1 MSEYLL
7 TPFGPV
13 QEAACDY
20 NGHFNEAQS
29 LVLLT
34 EATDTLLDRVGL
46 DAAGRE
52 RLQYS
57 AFTVQNQLYYRAE
70 AHLGDMLFAR
80 TLLLG
85 FDSKRLR
92 LYHQLVRGA
101 DQKVIVEMEGL
112 LLGVDTQSRSVL
124 PWPVE
129 VLAGLRQLSERQ
141 CRLPTPET
149 AGLGI
154 NRPALREQV

>member
-1 MSEYLL
+1 
-7 TPFGPV
+7 
-13 QEAACDY
+13 
-20 NGHFNEAQS
+20 
-29 LVLLT
+29 
-34 EATDTLLDRVGL
+34 
-46 DAAGRE
+46 
-52 RLQYS
+52 
-57 AFTVQNQLYYRAE
+57 
-70 AHLGDMLFAR
+70 
-80 TLLLG
+80 
-85 FDSKRLR
+85 
-92 LYHQLVRGA
+92 
-101 DQKVIVEMEGL
+101 MEGL

>member
-13 QEAACDY
+13 QEPACDY

-70 AHLGDMLFAR
+70 AKLGDLLFSR

-101 DQKVIVEMEGL
+101 DQRVIVEMESL
-112 LLGVDTQSRSVL
+112 LLGVDIESRSVR
-124 PWPVE
+124 PWPDE
-129 VLAGLRQLSERQ
+129 ILAGLRQLSQRQ
-141 CRLPTPET
+141 RGLPTPEV
-149 AGLGI
+149 AGQGI
-154 NRPALREQV
+154 SRPLLREDA

>member
-13 QEAACDY
+13 QAEACDY

-101 DQKVIVEMEGL
+101 DQVVIVEMESL
-112 LLGVDTQSRSVL
+112 LLGVETEHRAVS
-124 PWPVE
+124 PWPAE
-129 VLAGLRQLSERQ
+129 VLAGLRQLSQRQ
-141 CRLPTPET
+141 SGLPTPDT
-149 AGLGI
+149 AGQGI
-154 NRPALREQV
+154 SRPALREQA

>member
-1 MSEYLL
+1 MSEYLI

-13 QEAACDY
+13 LEQACDY

-46 DAAGRE
+46 DAAGRD

-70 AHLGDMLFAR
+70 ANLGDLLFSR

-92 LYHQLVRGA
+92 LYHQLVRGS
-101 DQKVIVEMEGL
+101 DQRVIVEMESL
-112 LLGVDTQSRSVL
+112 LLGVETESRTVRS
-124 PWPVE
+124 WPEDILV
-129 VLAGLRQLSERQ
+129 GLRQLSRRQ
-141 CRLPTPET
+141 SALPTPET

-154 NRPALREQV
+154 SQPALREEY